1 MWFIGGLGNP
11 DSVHKLTRHNLG
23 FDVADSLV
31 NYYKFKVLK
40 KDKNKELYQGYI
52 DNEKCFICKP
62 LNYINLSGPVV
73 SEIIKFYKIP
83 KQKIIIIHDD
93 IDLIVGKI
101 KTKIGGGNGG
111 HNGLASID
119 ESIGVNYKRIRIG
132 VGHPGS
138 KELVNNYVLSKIQ
151 TDEKKIYI
159 NLIENISKNFDL
171 IFNNQ
176 TLFLNRIYQKKEN

>member
-1 MWFIGGLGNP
+1 MWFIAGLGNP
-11 DSVHKLTRHNLG
+11 DSIHKFTRHNLG

-52 DNEKCFICKP
+52 DNKKCFICKP

-83 KQKIIIIHDD
+83 KQKIVIIHDD

-138 KELVNNYVLSKIQ
+138 KELVSKYVLKKFLKGERNII
-151 TDEKKIYI
+151 DKKIDLLTKYFS
-159 NLIENISKNFDL
+159 LVFENEGLLLTKIAL
-171 IFNNQ
+171 
-176 TLFLNRIYQKKEN
+176 

>member
-31 NYYKFKVLK
+31 NYYNFKVLK

-83 KQKIIIIHDD
+83 KQKIIII
-93 IDLIVGKI
+93 VGKNHTTI
-101 KTKIGGGNGG
+101 K
-111 HNGLASID
+111 
-119 ESIGVNYKRIRIG
+119 NYSSYCK
-132 VGHPGS
+132 S
-138 KELVNNYVLSKIQ
+138 
-151 TDEKKIYI
+151 T
-159 NLIENISKNFDL
+159 ENICNWTYF
-171 IFNNQ
+171 
-176 TLFLNRIYQKKEN
+176 

>member
-11 DSVHKLTRHNLG
+11 DSVHNLTRHNLG

-52 DNEKCFICKP
+52 NHEKCFICKP

-83 KQKIIIIHDD
+83 RQKIVIIHDD

-138 KELVNNYVLSKIQ
+138 KELVSKYVLKKFLKEERNII
-151 TDEKKIYI
+151 DKKIDLLTKYFS
-159 NLIENISKNFDL
+159 LVFENEGLLLTKIAL
-171 IFNNQ
+171 
-176 TLFLNRIYQKKEN
+176 

>member
-52 DNEKCFICKP
+52 NHEKCFICKP

-73 SEIIKFYKIP
+73 SEIIKF
-83 KQKIIIIHDD
+83 
-93 IDLIVGKI
+93 
-101 KTKIGGGNGG
+101 
-111 HNGLASID
+111 
-119 ESIGVNYKRIRIG
+119 
-132 VGHPGS
+132 
-138 KELVNNYVLSKIQ
+138 
-151 TDEKKIYI
+151 
-159 NLIENISKNFDL
+159 
-171 IFNNQ
+171 
-176 TLFLNRIYQKKEN
+176 

>member
-11 DSVHKLTRHNLG
+11 DSVHNLTRHNLG
-23 FDVADSLV
+23 FDVVDSLV
-31 NYYKFKVLK
+31 NYYKFKVFK

-83 KQKIIIIHDD
+83 NQKIIIIHDD

-111 HNGLASID
+111 HNGLSSID
-119 ESIGVNYKRIRIG
+119 EYLGKDYNRIRIG
-132 VGHPGS
+132 INHPGN
-138 KELVNNYVLSKIQ
+138 KNLVSNYVLNNFSNLEDMIIS
-151 TDEKKIYI
+151 KKID
-159 NLIENISKNFDL
+159 LIKNNIALIFSDIPLFLTKISK
-171 IFNNQ
+171 
-176 TLFLNRIYQKKEN
+176 

>member
-40 KDKNKELYQGYI
+40 KDSKKEVYQGYI
-52 DNEKCFICKP
+52 DKEKCFICKP

-101 KTKIGGGNGG
+101 KTKIGGGNGC

-138 KELVNNYVLSKIQ
+138 KELVSKYVLKKFLKGERNII
-151 TDEKKIYI
+151 DKKIDLLTKYFS
-159 NLIENISKNFDL
+159 LVFENEGLLLTKIAL
-171 IFNNQ
+171 
-176 TLFLNRIYQKKEN
+176 